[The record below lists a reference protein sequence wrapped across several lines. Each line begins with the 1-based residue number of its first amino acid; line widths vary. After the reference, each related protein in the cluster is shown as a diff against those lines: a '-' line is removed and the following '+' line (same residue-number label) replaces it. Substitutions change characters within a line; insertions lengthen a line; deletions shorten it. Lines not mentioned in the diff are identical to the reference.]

1 MNVDLDRTTFDKI
14 EIGKDFYLIQYGQLV
29 RFKKL
34 PFEKAVNLD
43 DDSVNHFQNYSGVYL
58 PPLF

>member
-1 MNVDLDRTTFDKI
+1 MKVDLDRTTFDKI

-58 PPLF
+58 PFPF